1 MNKEETALGKLYDLA
16 TGDEDARVCKD
27 IPEESCH
34 EQPHNYSAYLVSN
47 VFTKIAD
54 ELCSARLVFPWLIGA
69 LGAPAA
75 FAGFLV
81 PIREAGVLLPQ
92 LVVAALIRKMPVRKW
107 VWVTG
112 GLLSAI
118 AIAFVLLAV
127 ETVEGVAAGWTI
139 ILLLSIYSLARG
151 ICSVSAKDVLG
162 KTISKSRRGSLMGLS
177 AGISGGFVLLIGL
190 TVQFGGISNG
200 DQFLFRVLLAGA
212 VLAYVASLIFFAMIR
227 ETPGATSGGANA
239 ISEALGS
246 LQLVITDKPFRQF
259 MMARTLLLSIALAP
273 PFYVLLAQQKGIDLA
288 GMGLLIVA
296 SGVASMVSGPVWGK
310 MSDRSSRRVMALT
323 SVLSGIMGIA
333 VYAMESFSDYS
344 VNQLWH
350 ITLLFFLIAVFHGGA
365 RLGRKTYLVDMAN
378 SDNRSTYVAVSNT
391 LIGVFM
397 LAGGAIGV
405 VADLVS
411 VVAVLGLLGV
421 ISVLSSL
428 YIATIRDVSAG

>member
-1 MNKEETALGKLYDLA
+1 MKREESTLGKLYDLA

-27 IPEESCH
+27 IPEASCH
-34 EQPHNYSAYLVSN
+34 EQPRNYFAYLVSN

-69 LGAPAA
+69 LGAPAV

-92 LVVAALIRKMPVRKW
+92 LIVAAFIRKMPVRKW
-107 VWVTG
+107 VWVSG

-118 AIAFVLLAV
+118 AIGFVLVAV
-127 ETVEGVAAGWTI
+127 DSMKGVAAGWAI
-139 ILLLSIYSLARG
+139 ILMLSIYSLARG

-177 AGISGGFVLLIGL
+177 ASISGGFILLIGL
-190 TVQFGGISNG
+190 IVQFGDISNG
-200 DQFLFRVLLAGA
+200 DQFLFKVLLAGSL
-212 VLAYVASLIFFAMIR
+212 VTYVASVVFFALIK

-239 ISEALGS
+239 ITEALGS
-246 LQLVITDKPFRQF
+246 LKLVITDKPFRQF
-259 MMARTLLLSIALAP
+259 MIARSLLLSIALAP

-296 SGVASMVSGPVWGK
+296 SGVASMVSGPIWGR
-310 MSDRSSRRVMALT
+310 MSDKSSRRVMSLT
-323 SVLSGIMGIA
+323 SLLSGLMGLA
-333 VYAMESFSDYS
+333 VYGLESFFDLAFD
-344 VNQLWH
+344 QLWQ

-378 SDNRSTYVAVSNT
+378 NDNRSTYVAVSNT

-397 LAGGAIGV
+397 LAAGAIGV
-405 VADLVS
+405 VADIFS
-411 VVAVLGLLGV
+411 VATVLGLLGL
-421 ISVLSSL
+421 ISALSTF
-428 YIATIRDVSAG
+428 YIGNIRDVSEG